1 MSTAVLTAHD
11 LYAGYQGAP
20 AVRGLEISVQPREV
34 VALLGPNG
42 AGKTTTIITLAGVL
56 PPISGTVM
64 LDGKVTTEPLFR
76 RARRGLALLT
86 EQRAVRMGL
95 STFDNLRLGK
105 GNPERALELFPE
117 LKARLS
123 IRAGFLSGGEQ
134 QMLAIARILSTDAR
148 VLLADEVS
156 LGLAPRVT
164 ERLLAA
170 IRAATDR
177 GLGALLVEQLANKA
191 VAVADRCVVLVRG
204 QVRLDCPASDLRGD
218 VGRLSSLYFD

>member
-11 LYAGYQGAP
+11 LYAGYQGVP
-20 AVRGLEISVQPREV
+20 AVRGLEISVQPGEV

-42 AGKTTTIITLAGVL
+42 AGKTTTIMTLAGVL

-64 LDGKVTTEPLFR
+64 LDGKATTESLFR

-86 EQRAVRMGL
+86 EQRAVAMGL

-105 GNPERALELFPE
+105 SNPERALELFPE

-134 QMLAIARILSTDAR
+134 QMLAIARILSMDAR

-170 IRAATDR
+170 IRDAADR